1 MSSYSVIIIVGGP
14 TVAPPVS
21 NLVPN
26 EVYFCGAFLAPA
38 IVGTPAVGA
47 AAGAAVSSSHKP
59 FTIHFHTDYTEV
71 TGATAED
78 GVTDVGF
85 SISYAQVAC

>member
-1 MSSYSVIIIVGGP
+1 M
-14 TVAPPVS
+14 APPVS
-21 NLVPN
+21 NEVPN

-47 AAGAAVSSSHKP
+47 AAGAAVSTSHKP

-71 TGATAED
+71 TATAED
-78 GVTDVGF
+78 GATDVGF
-85 SISYAQVAC
+85 SISYTQVAC